1 MRIHVESDAEH
12 QRLWERL
19 ASLRQ
24 ALGDDITLI
33 VERYGAH
40 PVKIGVAERDGTT
53 DRTPAR

>member
-1 MRIHVESDAEH
+1 MRIYVESDAEH

-19 ASLRQ
+19 ASLRH

-33 VERYGAH
+33 VERDGVH